1 MLEYRAMSSSS
12 PLTIGFIASRKG
24 FLKVMGSLVD
34 LALRQGHRAVLF
46 WNPDEPKLGESVR
59 EVDLGAWPGAVRA
72 LYRPGRSLLSLVR
85 EHRVTTVVG
94 PSLHYL
100 LRAFRLEA
108 EAEEMRRAGIRL
120 HSIDYLLETVT
131 SDPAG
136 YRLLDT
142 TFYASAY
149 QRDLHRRLMS
159 REFAALGGVDLDARS
174 AVCGSTM
181 LDQLALVN
189 RAAVRKR
196 YGLEPDRPVV
206 LLMSLKMAVP
216 DPWRKRVW
224 GKGPRWIRAGMA
236 YATGYAALVGDIL
249 STPSYKDLTTAL
261 RRFADRSGAALVVKS
276 REKNRDPRFLRD
288 DAHAFVLDETLFPY
302 TSIELMAIA
311 DLCVHFQSG
320 AVLEAAFA
328 GAPSLSIKVSQR
340 HLREYASLD
349 ELYGGHHGSLQNFD
363 GVVWSADPGEA
374 VTLLDRSRLA
384 DFRLDHETRRQYVEK
399 FLGFDD
405 TRSSER
411 VLDVIERQLG

>member
-1 MLEYRAMSSSS
+1 MLRYPAMSGS
-12 PLTIGFIASRKG
+12 PSLTIGFLAWRKG
-24 FLKVMGSLVD
+24 FLKVAGALIQAALARGHRVVLLWHPGEAKPGEAVTGSD
-34 LALRQGHRAVLF
+34 LAGWPAAERVEYRTGS
-46 WNPDEPKLGESVR
+46 PLGPLLTTHGVE
-59 EVDLGAWPGAVRA
+59 A
-72 LYRPGRSLLSLVR
+72 LVA
-85 EHRVTTVVG
+85 
-94 PSLHYL
+94 PSLHLL
-100 LRAFRLEA
+100 LRALGLEREA
-108 EAEEMRRAGIRL
+108 EDMRRAGVRL
-120 HSIDYLLETVT
+120 YSIDYVLETVT

-149 QRDLHRRLMS
+149 QRDLHRRLMA

-181 LDQLALVN
+181 LDQLALVD

-224 GKGPRWIRAGMA
+224 GRGPRWIRAGVA
-236 YATGYAALVGDIL
+236 YAAGHGALVGDIL
-249 STPSYKDLTTAL
+249 RTPSYRDLTTAL
-261 RRFADRSGAALVVKS
+261 RGFTDRSGAVLVVKS
-276 REKNRDPRFLRD
+276 REKNQDPRFLRD
-288 DAHAFVLDETLFPY
+288 EADVFVFDETLFPY

-328 GAPSLSIKVSQR
+328 GVPSLSIKVSQR
-340 HLREYASLD
+340 HLKEYASLD
-349 ELYGGHHGSLQNFD
+349 ELYGGHPEGLQNFA
-363 GVVWSADPGEA
+363 GVVWSVDAGEA
-374 VTLLDRSRLA
+374 VTLVGRSRLG
-384 DFRLDHETRRQYVEK
+384 DFRIDPDARGRYVEK

>member
-34 LALRQGHRAVLF
+34 LALTRGHRAVLF
-46 WNPDEPKLGESVR
+46 WNPDEPKPGESVR

-72 LYRPGRSLLSLVR
+72 LYRPGGALLPLVR
-85 EHRVTTVVG
+85 EHGVTTVVG

-100 LRAFRLEA
+100 LGAFGLEA
-108 EAEEMRRAGIRL
+108 EAAEMRRAGIRL

-131 SDPAG
+131 SHPAG

-149 QRDLHRRLMS
+149 QRDLHRRLLS
-159 REFAALGGVDLDARS
+159 REFAALGGVDLEARS

-181 LDQLALVN
+181 RDQLALVDP
-189 RAAVRKR
+189 AAVRKR

-224 GKGPRWIRAGMA
+224 GRGPRWIRAGVA
-236 YATGYAALVGDIL
+236 YAAGHGALVGDIL
-249 STPSYKDLTTAL
+249 RTPSYRDLTTSL
-261 RRFADRSGAALVVKS
+261 RGFTDRSGAVLVVKS
-276 REKNRDPRFLRD
+276 REKNQDPRFLRD
-288 DAHAFVLDETLFPY
+288 EADVFVFDETLFPY

-328 GAPSLSIKVSQR
+328 GVPSLSIKVSQR
-340 HLREYASLD
+340 HLKEYASLD
-349 ELYGGHHGSLQNFD
+349 ELYGGHPEGLQNFA
-363 GVVWSADPGEA
+363 GVVWSVDAGEA
-374 VTLLDRSRLA
+374 VTLVGRSRLG
-384 DFRLDHETRRQYVEK
+384 DFRIDPDARGRYVEK

-405 TRSSER
+405 PRSSER